1 MKSFILILL
10 AFFLTP
16 AWAHSENNLSP
27 INDFIA
33 GFVHPFS
40 GIDHL
45 LFMFSLGL
53 YASRYKG
60 RASPGILGLFLIF
73 LALGT
78 YLANL
83 NLSLP
88 NAETGIVLSLFGAG
102 ILPVSNKI
110 PKNAII
116 FPFVAYFALCHGYSH
131 AIEMNFENVVNRYFA
146 GFLSST
152 LLILCLGR
160 LTGRLT
166 VTKGHYLRNVTG
178 IASLALGTLV
188 LAN

>member
-10 AFFLTP
+10 ATFLTP
-16 AWAHSENNLSP
+16 AWAHSGNSLSP
-27 INDFIA
+27 IFGFLA
-33 GFVHPFS
+33 GFAHPLS

-45 LFMFSLGL
+45 LFMFSIGL
-53 YASRYKG
+53 YASRFKG
-60 RASPGILGLFLIF
+60 QASLGIFGLFLIF

-102 ILPVSNKI
+102 IILVSNKT
-110 PKNAII
+110 PTHAII

-131 AIEMNFENVVNRYFA
+131 AIEMNVENIANRYFA

-152 LLILCLGR
+152 LLILFLGK
-160 LTGRLT
+160 LNGRFT
-166 VTKGHYLRNVTG
+166 VTKVQYLRKVTG
-178 IASLALGTLV
+178 IASLVLGTLV